1 MPVKKVAAEAK
12 KTTPAKKTPAKKAP
26 VRAKTTAAK
35 TATPAAQVAANA
47 RHIQENASEI
57 KNNSSMIHI
66 LYGTIIVLMMIIAGL
81 AFYVGQM
88 MGNKSAP
95 SVTTPTPV
103 SAEEISITV
112 IDDLRCSDCQADAI
126 MEQLKVLPF
135 LAGAEFIEQ
144 DFSDS

>member
-1 MPVKKVAAEAK
+1 MPVKKTTTAATTKTPVK
-12 KTTPAKKTPAKKAP
+12 KTTTRVKKTPVKA
-26 VRAKTTAAK
+26 ATTN
-35 TATPAAQVAANA
+35 QVAANA
-47 RHIQENASEI
+47 RHIQENASDI

-88 MGNKSAP
+88 MGNKATP
-95 SVTTPTPV
+95 TTVTPTVVTAEDISVT
-103 SAEEISITV
+103 I
-112 IDDLRCSDCQADAI
+112 IDDVRCSDCQASAI
-126 MEQLKVLPF
+126 MKQLQVLPF